1 MISSVLTLFK
11 TFGEMILLRK
21 GPDDIPHS
29 TFLLVVVAFLWFAV
43 GLFTVV
49 LIESYKNSSL
59 LIDLALAISGLAVY
73 AAVVSAFGHRER
85 LTRCFAALLGCSVV
99 FSIVLY
105 SGRLILPMMVTEHES
120 ELAVRLI
127 WLWSIPVEGHIIART
142 IDRQWAIGFL
152 IALAVLIGQL
162 QLYAAFKPML
172 DSAT

>member
-29 TFLLVVVAFLWFAV
+29 TFLLVLVAFLWFVV
-43 GLFTVV
+43 GLFAVI
-49 LIESYKNSSL
+49 LIDTYKNSSL
-59 LIDLALAISGLAVY
+59 LIDLMLAITGLAIY
-73 AAVVSAFGHRER
+73 AVVVSVFGRRER
-85 LTRCFAALLGCSVV
+85 LTRCFTALLGCSVV

-105 SGRLILPMMVTEHES
+105 SGRLVLPMMVTENES
-120 ELAVRLI
+120 ELAVQLI

-142 IDRQWAIGFL
+142 VDRHWVIGFL

-162 QLYAAFKPML
+162 QLYAVFKPLL